1 MTILKKPKIKSIFG
15 REILD
20 SRAFPTIE
28 IELKT
33 TEGIFFSSAPS
44 GASKGGNEAKE
55 IRDQRKKRYLNKGVL
70 GQLKKIK
77 EFILPKL
84 INKDPRDQELIDHLL
99 CEIDGTK
106 DKSFLGT
113 NLTTPISQSV
123 CKAGAYIQGLPLF
136 QYISQIFLK
145 KKIKKFFLPKPFF
158 NVINGG
164 KHSGNSLDIQ
174 EFLISCHQK
183 KFAENLRIGAEYYY
197 LLKEILKRKKGP
209 FSINIGDEGGFVPQF
224 SKTKE
229 VLDLLTEIIRKKR
242 EKNFLKISL
251 DCAANS
257 FFKKNY
263 YFFEGKKMKTNE
275 LFSFYDKIERRYQI
289 FSFED
294 PFAEN
299 DLEGFSKMTKEK
311 KNILIFGDDLLTSNS
326 ERIKMAQEK
335 KLCNGLLLKINQVG
349 TVTEALKSAKL
360 AKEFGW
366 RIMVSHRSG
375 ETNDDFIS
383 DFAVG
388 IFADYIKAG
397 APARGERVAKYNRL
411 LKIEEVL
418 K

>member
-1 MTILKKPKIKSIFG
+1 MTTLKKPKIKSILG

-20 SRAFPTIE
+20 SRGFPTIE

-33 TEGIFFSSAPS
+33 TEGIFFSSASS
-44 GASKGGNEAKE
+44 GASKGGGEARE
-55 IRDQRKKRYLNKGVL
+55 LRDEKKKRYLGKGVL
-70 GQLKKIK
+70 AQLEKIK

-84 INKDPRDQELIDHLL
+84 INQDPRDQELIDHLL

-113 NLTTPISQSV
+113 NLTTPISQAV
-123 CKAGAYIQGLPLF
+123 CKASACAQGIPLF

-145 KKIKKFFLPKPFF
+145 KKVKNFSLPKPFF

-174 EFLISCHQK
+174 EFLISSHK
-183 KFAENLRIGAEYYY
+183 KDFSENLRIGVECYHF
-197 LLKEILKRKKGP
+197 LKEILKRKKGE
-209 FSINIGDEGGFVPQF
+209 FSINVGDEGGFVPQI
-224 SKTKE
+224 SKTEE
-229 VLDLLTEIIRKKR
+229 VLDLLAEVIRKKE

-257 FFKKNY
+257 FFKENY
-263 YFFEGKKMKTNE
+263 YFFEGRKMKSDE
-275 LFSFYDKIERRYQI
+275 LFSFYDKIEKRYQI

-294 PFAEN
+294 PFAE
-299 DLEGFSKMTKEK
+299 DDFEGFSKMTKEK
-311 KNILIFGDDLLTSNS
+311 KKITIFGDDLLTSNS

-349 TVTEALKSAKL
+349 TVSEALESARL
-360 AKEFGW
+360 AKDFGW
-366 RIMVSHRSG
+366 KIMVSHRSG

-397 APARGERVAKYNRL
+397 APCRGERVAKYNRL
-411 LKIEEVL
+411 LKIEEML